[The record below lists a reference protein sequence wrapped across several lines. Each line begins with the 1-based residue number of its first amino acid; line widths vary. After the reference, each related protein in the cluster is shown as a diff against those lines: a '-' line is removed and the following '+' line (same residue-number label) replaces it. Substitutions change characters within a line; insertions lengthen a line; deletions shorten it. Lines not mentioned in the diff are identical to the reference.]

1 MTSKR
6 ETPRDF
12 TGKPIEIGDRVKIQ
26 GASDHQVPVYLILEH
41 GVVTG
46 FGRTRVILALDQY
59 PRPGR
64 RPWGRSA
71 RASAPAGASLQ
82 AGTQRKSKPLY
93 DTTICMNGQRVRGSP
108 AGAGAP
114 PVVVAA
120 GKHGDRRTRRVRTR
134 SASRRRAIQED

>member
-59 PRPGR
+59 PGREVRVLPRSLRHESPDDPRAPRP
-64 RPWGRSA
+64 
-71 RASAPAGASLQ
+71 
-82 AGTQRKSKPLY
+82 
-93 DTTICMNGQRVRGSP
+93 DSP
-108 AGAGAP
+108 
-114 PVVVAA
+114 
-120 GKHGDRRTRRVRTR
+120 
-134 SASRRRAIQED
+134 